1 MVVVAAAA
9 CSPTPHWYAFAGS
22 QSPSITVAGAGKVHS
37 WPATAADHGGVISIA
52 WGRDGT
58 SLYVTVGET
67 TSVLREYRR
76 DDGEL
81 IVQIPLKSD
90 EHAAQA
96 FDRTARS
103 LYLADGGD
111 VVSLHIAPL
120 GIAARIPAC
129 ANWLTALTFF
139 DHAARLFAVCRDGTV
154 TEIDTKLARVIRSVP
169 ISSETRC
176 EPTATMLS
184 ANGTVLFVAC
194 RRGRVLYLDRVTLR
208 TLYSVDVDAEIGDM
222 VLDATGRFAV
232 IIPGAGLEIVVLD
245 VRRRVVT
252 ARIGMTQLP
261 LDAAVAADGTVAIL
275 TGDGVT
281 SGMLVVLDPS
291 TGQTRNSTSPPP
303 GSRLVAV
310 WPDDS
315 PVMRWLPH
323 RESAPPLQPPESGG
337 SE

>member
-1 MVVVAAAA
+1 MVVALAA

-22 QSPSITVAGAGKVHS
+22 QSPSITVVGAGKVHS
-37 WPATAADHGGVISIA
+37 WPAKAADHGGVISIA

-58 SLYVTVGET
+58 SLYITYSDIAPG
-67 TSVLREYRR
+67 LREYRR

-81 IVQIPLKSD
+81 IDQIPLKSD

-96 FDRTARS
+96 FDRKARS

-111 VVSLHIAPL
+111 VVSLHLAPL
-120 GIAARIPAC
+120 SIAARMPAC

-139 DHAARLFAVCRDGTV
+139 DHAARLFAVCHDGTV
-154 TEIDTKLARVIRSVP
+154 TEIDTKLARVVRRVP
-169 ISSETRC
+169 IGSETRC

-208 TLYSVDVDAEIGDM
+208 TLYSVDIDAEIADM

-232 IIPGAGLEIVVLD
+232 IIPGAGAEIIVLD

-252 ARIGMTQLP
+252 ARIGMTQSP
-261 LDAAVAADGTVAIL
+261 LDAAAAADGTVVIL

-281 SGMLVVLDPS
+281 NGMLVVLDPS
-291 TGQTRNSTSPPP
+291 TGQTTNAIPPPP
-303 GSRLVAV
+303 GSRLVAL

-323 RESAPPLQPPESGG
+323 RESAPPLQAPESGG
-337 SE
+337 GE